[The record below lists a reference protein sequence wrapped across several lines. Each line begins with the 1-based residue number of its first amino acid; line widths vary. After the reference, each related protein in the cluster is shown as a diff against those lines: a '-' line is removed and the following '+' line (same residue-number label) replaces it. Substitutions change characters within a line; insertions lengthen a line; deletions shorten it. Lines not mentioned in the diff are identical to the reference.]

1 MPSYFYSKQVGEL
14 ATTPQSGTN
23 GSLQLHAMN
32 FGKIF
37 SEFVPEKLTSRKQAM
52 RPQNEILDRGYK
64 ALVDALGVID
74 AIRFIHHFSPG
85 YGNYTKER
93 HEWLD
98 KLSINDFLA
107 EMQKHKGTD
116 DKNDFEEVIE

>member
-1 MPSYFYSKQVGEL
+1 
-14 ATTPQSGTN
+14 
-23 GSLQLHAMN
+23 
-32 FGKIF
+32 
-37 SEFVPEKLTSRKQAM
+37 M

-74 AIRFIHHFSPG
+74 AIRFIQHFSPG
-85 YGNYTKER
+85 YGDYTKER

-98 KLSINDFLA
+98 KLSMNDFLA
-107 EMQKHKGTD
+107 EMRKHKGAD